1 MNKYKVIIL
10 SLLISF
16 MGASCEDWLYD
27 NVNEDA
33 AHEVLP
39 QQVLPVVLFYSAQ
52 LQFDHA
58 EYGAYLT
65 QTLTTGGRNQT
76 SSFAYKSGWGDF
88 LTMNRHPQWR
98 RHFYDIGVNAKEII
112 DEAHE
117 AQAWNLELIG
127 RTLRLMSTQM
137 TTDLFGDMPRS
148 EAYESNSPH
157 YDTQESIYE
166 WMNQEIEE
174 LIGMYEDP
182 TYTEAAT
189 NIPIDQSIDRVFAGD
204 LNKWKHY
211 TYALKARLLLR
222 KLPNWENNAATC
234 QAIITA
240 VNRALEGWE
249 DVLYRFDGGNGAQN
263 SPWGEAFGSTEQGGL
278 GWEGRGNMLNSA
290 VPTKYFMENIL
301 GVFESHNN
309 LKGWAEDPRILAF
322 MSARP
327 GPSGTSDSGTE
338 MRYLDTNI
346 GMDVSYKVDNYPTL
360 FPEVD
365 GKKVSV
371 YTQNTGYVP
380 LFLEEELLLI
390 KAEATYW
397 SGDKPTARSLTMQAA
412 EINFD
417 RFNLS
422 SIYGSSYTR
431 YRNNYLGN
439 ETGTGNY
446 VTTYFPADGFNIGH
460 IMRQKYVCLYLQ
472 PEQWTDMRRYN
483 YSCEEN
489 GIQYDNTYVYPGLKR
504 PNNIYEAHWG
514 DDPKAWINR
523 INYDPETEEKYNKA
537 ELERLGAYK
546 NYQWLRK
553 PMIWQKIEKNRSI
566 TTNNNTRY
574 EKQSKNSVSSAGNRR
589 IIGLRNQRP
598 CKRLGRLG
606 TTNRIRLLGAERCR
620 ERR

>member
-483 YSCEEN
+483 YSCEET

-553 PMIWQKIEKNRSI
+553 PMIWQ
-566 TTNNNTRY
+566 
-574 EKQSKNSVSSAGNRR
+574 
-589 IIGLRNQRP
+589 
-598 CKRLGRLG
+598 
-606 TTNRIRLLGAERCR
+606 
-620 ERR
+620 

>member
-33 AHEVLP
+33 AQEVLT

-309 LKGWAEDPRILAF
+309 LRGWAEDPRILAF

-327 GPSGTSDSGTE
+327 GPSGTSDSSTE

-553 PMIWQKIEKNRSI
+553 PMIWQ
-566 TTNNNTRY
+566 
-574 EKQSKNSVSSAGNRR
+574 
-589 IIGLRNQRP
+589 
-598 CKRLGRLG
+598 
-606 TTNRIRLLGAERCR
+606 
-620 ERR
+620 

>member
-263 SPWGEAFGSTEQGGL
+263 SPWGEACGSTEQGGL

-553 PMIWQKIEKNRSI
+553 PMIWQ
-566 TTNNNTRY
+566 
-574 EKQSKNSVSSAGNRR
+574 
-589 IIGLRNQRP
+589 
-598 CKRLGRLG
+598 
-606 TTNRIRLLGAERCR
+606 
-620 ERR
+620 

>member
-33 AHEVLP
+33 AHEVLH

-327 GPSGTSDSGTE
+327 GPSGTSDSSTE

-553 PMIWQKIEKNRSI
+553 PMIWQ
-566 TTNNNTRY
+566 
-574 EKQSKNSVSSAGNRR
+574 
-589 IIGLRNQRP
+589 
-598 CKRLGRLG
+598 
-606 TTNRIRLLGAERCR
+606 
-620 ERR
+620 

>member
-327 GPSGTSDSGTE
+327 GPSGSSDSGTE

-553 PMIWQKIEKNRSI
+553 PMIWQ
-566 TTNNNTRY
+566 
-574 EKQSKNSVSSAGNRR
+574 
-589 IIGLRNQRP
+589 
-598 CKRLGRLG
+598 
-606 TTNRIRLLGAERCR
+606 
-620 ERR
+620 

>member
-309 LKGWAEDPRILAF
+309 LRGWAEDPRILAF

-489 GIQYDNTYVYPGLKR
+489 GIQYNNTYVYPGLKR

-553 PMIWQKIEKNRSI
+553 PMIWQ
-566 TTNNNTRY
+566 
-574 EKQSKNSVSSAGNRR
+574 
-589 IIGLRNQRP
+589 
-598 CKRLGRLG
+598 
-606 TTNRIRLLGAERCR
+606 
-620 ERR
+620 

>member
-27 NVNEDA
+27 NINEDA

-309 LKGWAEDPRILAF
+309 LRGWAEDPRILAF

-553 PMIWQKIEKNRSI
+553 PMIWH
-566 TTNNNTRY
+566 
-574 EKQSKNSVSSAGNRR
+574 
-589 IIGLRNQRP
+589 
-598 CKRLGRLG
+598 
-606 TTNRIRLLGAERCR
+606 
-620 ERR
+620 

>member
-1 MNKYKVIIL
+1 MNKYKAIIL

-98 RHFYDIGVNAKEII
+98 RHFYDIGANAKEII

-182 TYTEAAT
+182 TYTEAVT

-553 PMIWQKIEKNRSI
+553 PMIWQ
-566 TTNNNTRY
+566 
-574 EKQSKNSVSSAGNRR
+574 
-589 IIGLRNQRP
+589 
-598 CKRLGRLG
+598 
-606 TTNRIRLLGAERCR
+606 
-620 ERR
+620 

>member
-127 RTLRLMSTQM
+127 RSPRLMSTQM

-553 PMIWQKIEKNRSI
+553 PMIWQ
-566 TTNNNTRY
+566 
-574 EKQSKNSVSSAGNRR
+574 
-589 IIGLRNQRP
+589 
-598 CKRLGRLG
+598 
-606 TTNRIRLLGAERCR
+606 
-620 ERR
+620 

>member
-397 SGDKPTARSLTMQAA
+397 SGDKPTARSLPMQAA

-553 PMIWQKIEKNRSI
+553 PMIWQ
-566 TTNNNTRY
+566 
-574 EKQSKNSVSSAGNRR
+574 
-589 IIGLRNQRP
+589 
-598 CKRLGRLG
+598 
-606 TTNRIRLLGAERCR
+606 
-620 ERR
+620 

>member
-1 MNKYKVIIL
+1 M
-10 SLLISF
+10 
-16 MGASCEDWLYD
+16 
-27 NVNEDA
+27 
-33 AHEVLP
+33 
-39 QQVLPVVLFYSAQ
+39 
-52 LQFDHA
+52 
-58 EYGAYLT
+58 
-65 QTLTTGGRNQT
+65 
-76 SSFAYKSGWGDF
+76 
-88 LTMNRHPQWR
+88 
-98 RHFYDIGVNAKEII
+98 
-112 DEAHE
+112 
-117 AQAWNLELIG
+117 
-127 RTLRLMSTQM
+127 
-137 TTDLFGDMPRS
+137 
-148 EAYESNSPH
+148 
-157 YDTQESIYE
+157 
-166 WMNQEIEE
+166 
-174 LIGMYEDP
+174 
-182 TYTEAAT
+182 
-189 NIPIDQSIDRVFAGD
+189 
-204 LNKWKHY
+204 
-211 TYALKARLLLR
+211 
-222 KLPNWENNAATC
+222 PNWENNAATC

-504 PNNIYEAHWG
+504 HNNIYEAHWG

-537 ELERLGAYK
+537 ELERQGAYK

-553 PMIWQKIEKNRSI
+553 PMIWQ
-566 TTNNNTRY
+566 
-574 EKQSKNSVSSAGNRR
+574 
-589 IIGLRNQRP
+589 
-598 CKRLGRLG
+598 
-606 TTNRIRLLGAERCR
+606 
-620 ERR
+620 

>member
-1 MNKYKVIIL
+1 MNKYKAIIL

-33 AHEVLP
+33 AHEVLL

-222 KLPNWENNAATC
+222 KLPNWESNAATC

-553 PMIWQKIEKNRSI
+553 PMIWQ
-566 TTNNNTRY
+566 
-574 EKQSKNSVSSAGNRR
+574 
-589 IIGLRNQRP
+589 
-598 CKRLGRLG
+598 
-606 TTNRIRLLGAERCR
+606 
-620 ERR
+620 

>member
-1 MNKYKVIIL
+1 MNKYKAIIL

-112 DEAHE
+112 DETHE

-182 TYTEAAT
+182 TYTEAVT

-553 PMIWQKIEKNRSI
+553 PMIWQ
-566 TTNNNTRY
+566 
-574 EKQSKNSVSSAGNRR
+574 
-589 IIGLRNQRP
+589 
-598 CKRLGRLG
+598 
-606 TTNRIRLLGAERCR
+606 
-620 ERR
+620 

>member
-65 QTLTTGGRNQT
+65 QTLATGGRNQT

-301 GVFESHNN
+301 GVFESHSN

-553 PMIWQKIEKNRSI
+553 PMIWQ
-566 TTNNNTRY
+566 
-574 EKQSKNSVSSAGNRR
+574 
-589 IIGLRNQRP
+589 
-598 CKRLGRLG
+598 
-606 TTNRIRLLGAERCR
+606 
-620 ERR
+620 

>member
-1 MNKYKVIIL
+1 MNKYKAIIL

-39 QQVLPVVLFYSAQ
+39 QRVLPVVLFYSAQ

-553 PMIWQKIEKNRSI
+553 PMIWQ
-566 TTNNNTRY
+566 
-574 EKQSKNSVSSAGNRR
+574 
-589 IIGLRNQRP
+589 
-598 CKRLGRLG
+598 
-606 TTNRIRLLGAERCR
+606 
-620 ERR
+620 

>member
-1 MNKYKVIIL
+1 MNKYKAIIL

-301 GVFESHNN
+301 GVFESHSN

-553 PMIWQKIEKNRSI
+553 PMIWQ
-566 TTNNNTRY
+566 
-574 EKQSKNSVSSAGNRR
+574 
-589 IIGLRNQRP
+589 
-598 CKRLGRLG
+598 
-606 TTNRIRLLGAERCR
+606 
-620 ERR
+620 

>member
-504 PNNIYEAHWG
+504 PNNMYEAHWG

-553 PMIWQKIEKNRSI
+553 PMIWQ
-566 TTNNNTRY
+566 
-574 EKQSKNSVSSAGNRR
+574 
-589 IIGLRNQRP
+589 
-598 CKRLGRLG
+598 
-606 TTNRIRLLGAERCR
+606 
-620 ERR
+620 

>member
-234 QAIITA
+234 QDIITA

-553 PMIWQKIEKNRSI
+553 PMIWQ
-566 TTNNNTRY
+566 
-574 EKQSKNSVSSAGNRR
+574 
-589 IIGLRNQRP
+589 
-598 CKRLGRLG
+598 
-606 TTNRIRLLGAERCR
+606 
-620 ERR
+620 

>member
-33 AHEVLP
+33 AHEVLS

-553 PMIWQKIEKNRSI
+553 PMIWQ
-566 TTNNNTRY
+566 
-574 EKQSKNSVSSAGNRR
+574 
-589 IIGLRNQRP
+589 
-598 CKRLGRLG
+598 
-606 TTNRIRLLGAERCR
+606 
-620 ERR
+620 

>member
-249 DVLYRFDGGNGAQN
+249 DVLYRFDGGIGAQN

-553 PMIWQKIEKNRSI
+553 PMIWQ
-566 TTNNNTRY
+566 
-574 EKQSKNSVSSAGNRR
+574 
-589 IIGLRNQRP
+589 
-598 CKRLGRLG
+598 
-606 TTNRIRLLGAERCR
+606 
-620 ERR
+620 

>member
-483 YSCEEN
+483 YSCKEN

-553 PMIWQKIEKNRSI
+553 PMIWQ
-566 TTNNNTRY
+566 
-574 EKQSKNSVSSAGNRR
+574 
-589 IIGLRNQRP
+589 
-598 CKRLGRLG
+598 
-606 TTNRIRLLGAERCR
+606 
-620 ERR
+620 

>member
-27 NVNEDA
+27 NINEDA

-117 AQAWNLELIG
+117 AQAWNVELIS

-327 GPSGTSDSGTE
+327 GPSGTSDSSTE

-553 PMIWQKIEKNRSI
+553 PMIWQ
-566 TTNNNTRY
+566 
-574 EKQSKNSVSSAGNRR
+574 
-589 IIGLRNQRP
+589 
-598 CKRLGRLG
+598 
-606 TTNRIRLLGAERCR
+606 
-620 ERR
+620 

>member
-98 RHFYDIGVNAKEII
+98 PHFYDIGVNAKEII

-553 PMIWQKIEKNRSI
+553 PMIWQ
-566 TTNNNTRY
+566 
-574 EKQSKNSVSSAGNRR
+574 
-589 IIGLRNQRP
+589 
-598 CKRLGRLG
+598 
-606 TTNRIRLLGAERCR
+606 
-620 ERR
+620 

>member
-1 MNKYKVIIL
+1 MNKYKAIIL

-174 LIGMYEDP
+174 LIGMYEDS

-553 PMIWQKIEKNRSI
+553 PMIWQ
-566 TTNNNTRY
+566 
-574 EKQSKNSVSSAGNRR
+574 
-589 IIGLRNQRP
+589 
-598 CKRLGRLG
+598 
-606 TTNRIRLLGAERCR
+606 
-620 ERR
+620 

>member
-98 RHFYDIGVNAKEII
+98 RHFYDIGANAKEII

-553 PMIWQKIEKNRSI
+553 PMIWQ
-566 TTNNNTRY
+566 
-574 EKQSKNSVSSAGNRR
+574 
-589 IIGLRNQRP
+589 
-598 CKRLGRLG
+598 
-606 TTNRIRLLGAERCR
+606 
-620 ERR
+620 

>member
-33 AHEVLP
+33 AHGVLP

-553 PMIWQKIEKNRSI
+553 PMIWQ
-566 TTNNNTRY
+566 
-574 EKQSKNSVSSAGNRR
+574 
-589 IIGLRNQRP
+589 
-598 CKRLGRLG
+598 
-606 TTNRIRLLGAERCR
+606 
-620 ERR
+620 

>member
-117 AQAWNLELIG
+117 AQAWNLELIC

-234 QAIITA
+234 QTIITA

-301 GVFESHNN
+301 GVFESHSN

-553 PMIWQKIEKNRSI
+553 PMIWQ
-566 TTNNNTRY
+566 
-574 EKQSKNSVSSAGNRR
+574 
-589 IIGLRNQRP
+589 
-598 CKRLGRLG
+598 
-606 TTNRIRLLGAERCR
+606 
-620 ERR
+620 

>member
-1 MNKYKVIIL
+1 MNKYKGIIL

-16 MGASCEDWLYD
+16 MGARCEDWFYD

-553 PMIWQKIEKNRSI
+553 PMIWQ
-566 TTNNNTRY
+566 
-574 EKQSKNSVSSAGNRR
+574 
-589 IIGLRNQRP
+589 
-598 CKRLGRLG
+598 
-606 TTNRIRLLGAERCR
+606 
-620 ERR
+620 

>member
-301 GVFESHNN
+301 GVFESHSN

-489 GIQYDNTYVYPGLKR
+489 GIQYDITYVYPGLKR

-553 PMIWQKIEKNRSI
+553 PMIWQ
-566 TTNNNTRY
+566 
-574 EKQSKNSVSSAGNRR
+574 
-589 IIGLRNQRP
+589 
-598 CKRLGRLG
+598 
-606 TTNRIRLLGAERCR
+606 
-620 ERR
+620 

>member
-327 GPSGTSDSGTE
+327 GPSGTIDSGTE

-553 PMIWQKIEKNRSI
+553 PMIWQ
-566 TTNNNTRY
+566 
-574 EKQSKNSVSSAGNRR
+574 
-589 IIGLRNQRP
+589 
-598 CKRLGRLG
+598 
-606 TTNRIRLLGAERCR
+606 
-620 ERR
+620 

>member
-397 SGDKPTARSLTMQAA
+397 SGDKPTACSLTMQAA

-553 PMIWQKIEKNRSI
+553 PMIWQ
-566 TTNNNTRY
+566 
-574 EKQSKNSVSSAGNRR
+574 
-589 IIGLRNQRP
+589 
-598 CKRLGRLG
+598 
-606 TTNRIRLLGAERCR
+606 
-620 ERR
+620 

>member
-1 MNKYKVIIL
+1 MNKYKAIIL

-301 GVFESHNN
+301 GVFESHSN

-365 GKKVSV
+365 SKKVSV

-553 PMIWQKIEKNRSI
+553 PMIWQ
-566 TTNNNTRY
+566 
-574 EKQSKNSVSSAGNRR
+574 
-589 IIGLRNQRP
+589 
-598 CKRLGRLG
+598 
-606 TTNRIRLLGAERCR
+606 
-620 ERR
+620 

>member
-301 GVFESHNN
+301 GVFESHSN

-553 PMIWQKIEKNRSI
+553 PMIWQ
-566 TTNNNTRY
+566 
-574 EKQSKNSVSSAGNRR
+574 
-589 IIGLRNQRP
+589 
-598 CKRLGRLG
+598 
-606 TTNRIRLLGAERCR
+606 
-620 ERR
+620 

>member
-397 SGDKPTARSLTMQAA
+397 SGDKPTARSLTMQAV

-553 PMIWQKIEKNRSI
+553 PMIWQ
-566 TTNNNTRY
+566 
-574 EKQSKNSVSSAGNRR
+574 
-589 IIGLRNQRP
+589 
-598 CKRLGRLG
+598 
-606 TTNRIRLLGAERCR
+606 
-620 ERR
+620 

>member
-489 GIQYDNTYVYPGLKR
+489 GIQYDYTYVYPGLKR

-553 PMIWQKIEKNRSI
+553 PMIWQ
-566 TTNNNTRY
+566 
-574 EKQSKNSVSSAGNRR
+574 
-589 IIGLRNQRP
+589 
-598 CKRLGRLG
+598 
-606 TTNRIRLLGAERCR
+606 
-620 ERR
+620 

>member
-371 YTQNTGYVP
+371 YTQDTGYVP

-553 PMIWQKIEKNRSI
+553 PMIWQ
-566 TTNNNTRY
+566 
-574 EKQSKNSVSSAGNRR
+574 
-589 IIGLRNQRP
+589 
-598 CKRLGRLG
+598 
-606 TTNRIRLLGAERCR
+606 
-620 ERR
+620 

>member
-553 PMIWQKIEKNRSI
+553 PMIWQ
-566 TTNNNTRY
+566 
-574 EKQSKNSVSSAGNRR
+574 
-589 IIGLRNQRP
+589 
-598 CKRLGRLG
+598 
-606 TTNRIRLLGAERCR
+606 
-620 ERR
+620 

>member
-27 NVNEDA
+27 NINEDA

-117 AQAWNLELIG
+117 AQAWNLELIS

-327 GPSGTSDSGTE
+327 GPSGTSDSSTE

-553 PMIWQKIEKNRSI
+553 PMIWQ
-566 TTNNNTRY
+566 
-574 EKQSKNSVSSAGNRR
+574 
-589 IIGLRNQRP
+589 
-598 CKRLGRLG
+598 
-606 TTNRIRLLGAERCR
+606 
-620 ERR
+620 

>member
-249 DVLYRFDGGNGAQN
+249 DVLYRFDGGNGAQH

-327 GPSGTSDSGTE
+327 GPSGTSDSSTE

-553 PMIWQKIEKNRSI
+553 PMIWQ
-566 TTNNNTRY
+566 
-574 EKQSKNSVSSAGNRR
+574 
-589 IIGLRNQRP
+589 
-598 CKRLGRLG
+598 
-606 TTNRIRLLGAERCR
+606 
-620 ERR
+620 

>member
-346 GMDVSYKVDNYPTL
+346 GMDVSYKVDPTL

-553 PMIWQKIEKNRSI
+553 PMIWQ
-566 TTNNNTRY
+566 
-574 EKQSKNSVSSAGNRR
+574 
-589 IIGLRNQRP
+589 
-598 CKRLGRLG
+598 
-606 TTNRIRLLGAERCR
+606 
-620 ERR
+620 